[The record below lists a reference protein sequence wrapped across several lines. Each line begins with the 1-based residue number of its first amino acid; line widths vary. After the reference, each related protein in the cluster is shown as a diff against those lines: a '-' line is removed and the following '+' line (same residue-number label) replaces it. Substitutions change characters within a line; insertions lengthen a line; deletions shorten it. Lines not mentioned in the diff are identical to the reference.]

1 MAQAIG
7 KQSIFLWEGK
17 NRRGEV
23 VRGRQSGPS
32 EMVVKAQLRR
42 QGITPTQVR
51 VQSTRALKR
60 GRSKIKPLDIALFTR
75 QLATMMAA
83 GVPLVQGFDIVARGS
98 DKPALRSMLLGIKT
112 DVESGTALADA
123 LAAEPVFFDE
133 LFVNLVAAGER
144 SGALETLL
152 DKIATYR
159 EKAEALKAKVRKALT
174 YPAVITAVALIVT
187 GILLYFVVPQFEGLF
202 GSFGA
207 DLPAFTRLVISLSE
221 FVQTWWWLILLAL
234 AAAGTAIV
242 QLNRRSPGFR
252 AARDKYILRVPVIGS
267 ILYKAALARYAR
279 TLATMF
285 TAGVP
290 LVDALTSVAGATGN
304 ILFSRAVLRIRDQVA
319 TGEQLHRAMQQTEI
333 FPHMAVQMIAIGE
346 ESGALD
352 TMAIKVA
359 EFYEAEVD
367 DMVDNLSALLEPL
380 IMVVLGVLVGGLVTA
395 MYLPIFQ
402 MGQVI

>member
-1 MAQAIG
+1 MAQAIR

-17 NRRGEV
+17 NRRGEI

-51 VQSTRALKR
+51 AQSSRALKR

-98 DKPALRSMLLGIKT
+98 DKPGLRSMLLGIKT

-123 LAAEPVFFDE
+123 LAAEPKFFDE

-159 EKAEALKAKVRKALT
+159 EKAEALKAKVRKAMT

-221 FVQTWWWLILLAL
+221 FVQTWWWLILLAI
-234 AAAGTAIV
+234 AAASVTLS

-285 TAGVP
+285 AAGVP

-319 TGEQLHRAMQQTEI
+319 TGEQLHRAMQQTEL

-352 TMAIKVA
+352 TMATKVA
-359 EFYEAEVD
+359 EFYEAE

>member
-1 MAQAIG
+1 MAQAIR

-17 NRRGEV
+17 NRRGEI
-23 VRGRQSGPS
+23 VRGRQSGAS

-51 VQSTRALKR
+51 AQSSRALKR

-98 DKPALRSMLLGIKT
+98 DKPGLRSMLLGIKT

-123 LAAEPVFFDE
+123 LAAEPKFFDE

-207 DLPAFTRLVISLSE
+207 DLPAFTQLVISLSE
-221 FVQTWWWLILLAL
+221 FVQTWWWLILLAI
-234 AAAGTAIV
+234 AAAGVTLS
-242 QLNRRSPGFR
+242 QLNQRSPGFR

-285 TAGVP
+285 AAGVP

-352 TMAIKVA
+352 TMATKVA

>member
-1 MAQAIG
+1 MAQAIR

-17 NRRGEV
+17 NRRGEI

-51 VQSTRALKR
+51 AQSSRALKR

-98 DKPALRSMLLGIKT
+98 DKPGLRSMLLGIKT

-123 LAAEPVFFDE
+123 LAAEPKFFDE

-159 EKAEALKAKVRKALT
+159 EKAEALKAKVRKAMT

-221 FVQTWWWLILLAL
+221 FVQTWWWLILLAI
-234 AAAGTAIV
+234 AAASVTLS
-242 QLNRRSPGFR
+242 QLNQRSPGFR

-285 TAGVP
+285 AAGVP

-319 TGEQLHRAMQQTEI
+319 TGEQLHRAMQQTEL

-352 TMAIKVA
+352 TMATKVA

>member
-1 MAQAIG
+1 MAQAIR

-17 NRRGEV
+17 NRRGEI

-51 VQSTRALKR
+51 AQSSRALKR

-98 DKPALRSMLLGIKT
+98 DKPGLRSMLLGIKT

-123 LAAEPVFFDE
+123 LAAEPKFFDE

-159 EKAEALKAKVRKALT
+159 EKAEALKAKVRKAMT

-221 FVQTWWWLILLAL
+221 FVQTWWWLILLAI
-234 AAAGTAIV
+234 AAASVTLS

-285 TAGVP
+285 AAGVP

-319 TGEQLHRAMQQTEI
+319 TGEQLHRAMQQTEL

-352 TMAIKVA
+352 TMATKVA